1 MLFGSVTSSIASFPL
16 QDIERLLQTQCVAGT
31 SLHCTPARLLEG
43 RKGTRDS
50 TTIPLD
56 AALACDWIIATAAN
70 AAPINILLT
79 WRFTSIS
86 SRTRIPCTAG
96 IRTWWADGMIEFSGD
111 YYDLADQQGIEFKR
125 WSRFSS
131 TFAHGK
137 FGREDGGRLPVSLSI
152 F

>member
-1 MLFGSVTSSIASFPL
+1 VAIHFN
-16 QDIERLLQTQCVAGT
+16 LLKNAHPMYGGNKNMV
-31 SLHCTPARLLEG
+31 G
-43 RKGTRDS
+43 RR
-50 TTIPLD
+50 
-56 AALACDWIIATAAN
+56 
-70 AAPINILLT
+70 
-79 WRFTSIS
+79 
-86 SRTRIPCTAG
+86 
-96 IRTWWADGMIEFSGD
+96 MIEFSGD